1 VKRFFNIFAA
11 AITTFANAPGAARVG
26 MFLFFAAAAADG
38 ILMPFF
44 ALWAHNEAG
53 IPVQFIGLLLG
64 CYAAGELLA
73 TPFLGGIADRIGR
86 RPVLLVSTCGVGL
99 GFLLLFRVHGALA
112 AAAALLA
119 IGVFESVLHP
129 TAATVIADVVPA
141 ETRREHFAVN
151 RVMSN
156 AGSMAGPALGAVLAL
171 HSLAVVFLGAA
182 AMLLLG
188 ALAVALFLPE
198 TRPPSAADGEDDDD
212 EESLLVLTAAFRD
225 SRLAG
230 LLLPVAVLD
239 IAASWIQA
247 VMPLYADAAGTLSA
261 SGIGLLFTYA
271 GALGVVLQLPL
282 TQATS
287 RMSGFSIVLLGGAA
301 QAIALACLFGSA
313 SLPVLVIAVTL
324 FALSQ
329 MLSRPLV
336 QAIITELAPRNAQAT
351 YQAAFSVVSDLRDAA
366 GPAIGTWLYAIAAGL
381 PWASGAVI
389 SLAAAFGLAVA
400 TGRHEGGQKKNEKN
414 EKNEKSEN
422 K

>member
-1 VKRFFNIFAA
+1 LRVWSFDVKRLFKTFTAA
-11 AITTFANAPGAARVG
+11 AATFANAPKAARIG

-53 IPVQFIGLLLG
+53 IRIEFIGVLLG

-73 TPFLGGIADRIGR
+73 TPFVGGIADRVGR
-86 RPVLLVSTCGVGL
+86 RPVLLVSTCGVGC
-99 GFLLLFRVHGALA
+99 GFLLLFLVHGALA
-112 AAAALLA
+112 AAAALIT

-129 TAATVIADVVPA
+129 TAAAVIADVVPA
-141 ETRREHFAVN
+141 QTRREHFALN

-156 AGSMAGPALGAVLAL
+156 AGSMAGPALGAILAL
-171 HSLAVVFLGAA
+171 HSLGFVFLGAA
-182 AMLLLG
+182 ATLLLG
-188 ALAVALFLPE
+188 GLVVAVFLRE
-198 TRPPSAADGEDDDD
+198 TRPPSVAPGDDDD
-212 EESLLVLTAAFRD
+212 EESLLALTAVFRD

-230 LLLPVAVLD
+230 LLLPIAALD

-247 VMPLYADAAGTLSA
+247 VMPLYADAAGALTA
-261 SGIGLLFTYA
+261 SGIGLLFTYE

-287 RMSGFSIVLLGGAA
+287 RVSGFSIVLAGGAA
-301 QAIALACLFGSA
+301 QALAFACLVVSPA
-313 SLPVLVIAVTL
+313 LPFLVIAVTA

-336 QAIITELAPRNAQAT
+336 QAIITELAPRHAQAT
-351 YQAAFSVVSDLRDAA
+351 YQAAFSVASDLRDAA
-366 GPAIGTWLYAIAAGL
+366 GPAIGTWLYAVSAPL
-381 PWASGAVI
+381 PWSSGVAV

-400 TGRHEGGQKKNEKN
+400 ARRHERGHGNR
-414 EKNEKSEN
+414 
-422 K
+422 